1 VFVVTLLFT
10 QEPPLK
16 AALVSA
22 LIIGGI
28 FVPVTIL
35 TFVGVRR
42 GKYTNIDVSDQGQ
55 RQQWF
60 VTITLLLVAVT
71 AIIWLTNQQ
80 YPLRLA
86 VTLACALLICALYI
100 NKIIKSSMHMT
111 FHAFVSLLILHF
123 NTAAGLSFLILL
135 PVLGWSRL
143 YLKRHFF
150 NEVLVGTCMGTVFGG
165 LFWLLI

>member
-1 VFVVTLLFT
+1 MLFS

-16 AALVSA
+16 AALLSA

-28 FVPVTIL
+28 FIPVTIRTVL
-35 TFVGVRR
+35 GVRR
-42 GKYTNIDVSDQGQ
+42 GKYTNIDVSDQKQ

-60 VTITLLLVAVT
+60 MTITALLLAVT
-71 AIIWLTNQQ
+71 AIIWITKQQ
-80 YPLRLA
+80 YSLRLA
-86 VTLACALLICALYI
+86 VTLASVLLISALYI
-100 NKIIKSSMHMT
+100 NKVIKSSMHMT

-123 NTAAGLSFLILL
+123 NLVAGIVFLVLL

-143 YLKRHFF
+143 YLKRHFL
-150 NEVLVGTCMGTVFGG
+150 NEVLVGTCMGSLFGG